1 MANPNAPFGFA
12 PADEYALSRVR
23 PYSIA
28 TGANATIAVGDPV
41 KLLDTGTVALAAAG
55 DRLLGVCQGV
65 TYTDSN
71 GNPKFGY
78 WPASTAASDAI
89 CLVAEF
95 RPGTRWAIQSISA
108 AAADVGL
115 LADHVAGTAS
125 TVYNRSA
132 AYLAAA
138 EASADNEAGFRIV
151 GKSPLARGTEPNNW
165 GAYCVVIVE
174 PFETEFS
181 TFTSTTPGV

>member
-12 PADEYALSRVR
+12 PADAYTATCVR

-55 DRLLGVCQGV
+55 DRPIGVCQGV
-65 TYTDSN
+65 NYTGSD
-71 GNPKFGY
+71 GKPVYGY
-78 WPASTAASDAI
+78 WPASTAASDAV
-89 CLVAEF
+89 CMVAEF
-95 RPGTRWAIQSISA
+95 RPGTRWAIQAASA

-125 TVYNRSA
+125 TTYNRST
-132 AYLAAA
+132 AYLNSGSTSAA
-138 EASADNEAGFRIV
+138 SFRIL
-151 GKSPLARGTEPNNW
+151 GLSPLPRGNEPNAW
-165 GAYCVVIVE
+165 GSYAVVIVE
-174 PFETEFS
+174 PYETEFS
-181 TFTSTTPGV
+181 IDEPSTPGV